1 MIKISKRNIGINYK
15 PFVIAEISGNHKGS
29 LNRALKIIKE
39 AKKIGAS
46 AVKLQTFD
54 LNEMTLN
61 SNKSFFKINDKS
73 SPWNGRNLYDL
84 YSEAI
89 TPKDWHKT
97 IFKYAK
103 KNKIICFSS
112 VFDLIS
118 LKYLEKINCPAYKIA
133 SFENN
138 HFPLIEEVA
147 KTGKPIIVSTGMTKF
162 EEIKDLVKIF
172 KRVKNK
178 NFAFLKCTSSYPANP
193 SSSNIRSI
201 ELLRKKLKCEIG
213 LSDHTKGIGAAVASV
228 AFGATIIEKHL
239 VLKAGDGSIDK
250 DFSLAPHEFQ
260 LLIREINAAWQ
271 ALGKKKIGIDKT
283 ELLNSK
289 LKRSI
294 FAIKKIKKNEKITK
308 KNIKIIRPGHGLHP
322 RYFKEIIGKTAKNII
337 FEGSP
342 LKLKLIK

>member
-1 MIKISKRNIGINYK
+1 MIKIAKRSIGINYK
-15 PFVIAEISGNHKGS
+15 PFIIAEISGNHKGS

-61 SNKSFFKINDKS
+61 SKRNFFRINDLT
-73 SPWNGRNLYDL
+73 SPWNGRSLYDL

-89 TPKDWHKT
+89 TPKKWHQK
-97 IFKYAK
+97 IFNFAN

-138 HFPLIEEVA
+138 HYPLIEAVA
-147 KTGKPIIVSTGMTKF
+147 KTGKPVIISTGMTKLKD
-162 EEIKDLVKIF
+162 IKDVVKIF
-172 KRVKNK
+172 KKAKNK
-178 NFAFLKCTSSYPANP
+178 NFALLKCTSSYPADP
-193 SSSNIRSI
+193 SSSNLKSI
-201 ELLRKKLKCEIG
+201 ELLRKKFKCEIG

-239 VLKAGDGSIDK
+239 
-250 DFSLAPHEFQ
+250 SLAPKEFG
-260 LLIREINAAWQ
+260 LLVKETNAAWK
-271 ALGKKKIGIDKT
+271 ALGIKKIVVDKT
-283 ELLNSK
+283 ELQNSK

-294 FAIKKIKKNEKITK
+294 FVIKKIKKGEKITY
-308 KNIKIIRPGHGLHP
+308 KNVKVIRPGHGLHP
-322 RYFKEIIGKTAKNII
+322 KYFKKILGRTAKKMIS
-337 FEGSP
+337 EGSP
-342 LKLKLIK
+342 LKLNLTR